1 MNPRERCEIIPATI
15 RLFYSVRNPCRYT
28 PACTRHGLRF
38 TRYQYRPKSFPHLS
52 PSPCSFKHKNTKKH
66 KKGLTKTAKSV
77 PIRLN
82 RPAHDPNRQKSS
94 NARQTGAMLP
104 LSSISTHRL
113 RSLSIETCSSA
124 ACWVESESSS
134 WSRGPNP
141 KARSQPKP
149 IAATLQTF
157 ELT

>member
-1 MNPRERCEIIPATI
+1 MSETRADIRQHVRVMVSDLRGINIIPNPFPICPPPT
-15 RLFYSVRNPCRYT
+15 VR
-28 PACTRHGLRF
+28 
-38 TRYQYRPKSFPHLS
+38 S
-52 PSPCSFKHKNTKKH
+52 NTKTQKKH

-82 RPAHDPNRQKSS
+82 HPAHDPNRQKSS